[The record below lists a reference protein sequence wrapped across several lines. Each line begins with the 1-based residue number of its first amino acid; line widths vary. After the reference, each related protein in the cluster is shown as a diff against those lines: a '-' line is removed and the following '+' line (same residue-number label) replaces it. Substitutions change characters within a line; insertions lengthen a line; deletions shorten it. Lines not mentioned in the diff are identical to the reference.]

1 MTSLQ
6 DVSMRLI
13 AARVIDM
20 PNDEVYLQGERALR
34 RPVLPGLSQ
43 GKKFHVYCS
52 AHNWGAKDLIL
63 ELK

>member
-13 AARVIDM
+13 AARVIGM

-34 RPVLPGLSQ
+34 RPVLPGLSK
-43 GKKFHVYCS
+43 GKIHVYCS
-52 AHNWGAKDLIL
+52 SHNSGAKDLIL